1 MFISLYR
8 SLWSISSSVEQ
19 APHPETKEGSLLGY
33 FTPTYSVRYVL
44 GITSEEFRG
53 TNSL

>member
-8 SLWSISSSVEQ
+8 SLWSISISSSVEQ

-33 FTPTYSVRYVL
+33 FTPTSSVR
-44 GITSEEFRG
+44 
-53 TNSL
+53 